1 MTDPKFERDLEQA
14 MGAAAATTMPKVA
27 SLNVT
32 NTLNTEKLLEVARGR
47 YDFARGELNR
57 LNMEFQIERTRLL
70 EETRA
75 SIERLEQEC
84 KGRLHALE
92 LIYIGKM
99 KPAKDMAD
107 LVGKLLDE
115 RA

>member
-1 MTDPKFERDLEQA
+1 MTDPKFERELENA
-14 MGAAAATTMPKVA
+14 MSATPMPKVA
-27 SLNVT
+27 QLGVAT

-75 SIERLEQEC
+75 RIEVLEQDC

-92 LIYIGKM
+92 KDYVKRM
-99 KPAKDMAD
+99 QPAKDMAD